1 MNIQADIEW
10 IYKELNKLKDPELIL
25 AFKRLLQKRKKNQ
38 PMTLEAYNR
47 EIDQA
52 EKDIKE
58 GRMLT
63 IDELKNNRSK
73 WKNAL

>member
-10 IYKELNKLKDPELIL
+10 IYKELHDLKDPELIL
-25 AFKRLLQKRKKNQ
+25 VFKRLLQLRKKNQ
-38 PMTLEAYNR
+38 PMTIDDYNR
-47 EIDQA
+47 EIAKA

-58 GRMLT
+58 GRVLS
-63 IDELKNNRSK
+63 IDELKNHRSA